1 VGYQDNE
8 LSFWLFISWVIEQTS
23 KEGFANFSEGPV
35 VVGAGARIGVQAA
48 DMKFLLKKCLRK
60 KAPEMKPGAIL
71 DAVISQS
78 SATACKC
85 LLYKLADYKR
95 GKEFG
100 DPDLLIVISDPNMT
114 HPEL

>member
-1 VGYQDNE
+1 
-8 LSFWLFISWVIEQTS
+8 
-23 KEGFANFSEGPV
+23 
-35 VVGAGARIGVQAA
+35 
-48 DMKFLLKKCLRK
+48 MKFLLKKCLRK

-95 GKEFG
+95 GECRHETRRDQYNPSQSG
-100 DPDLLIVISDPNMT
+100 QVAISSMPSIRAV
-114 HPEL
+114 

>member
-1 VGYQDNE
+1 
-8 LSFWLFISWVIEQTS
+8 
-23 KEGFANFSEGPV
+23 
-35 VVGAGARIGVQAA
+35 
-48 DMKFLLKKCLRK
+48 MKFLLKKCLRK

-95 GKEFG
+95 GKYPLSRGKVLLYLNCNLRFRWRPYRCHQYGRFDCRGAIDTGTVRGVHVQRWQGAG
-100 DPDLLIVISDPNMT
+100 D
-114 HPEL
+114 

>member
-1 VGYQDNE
+1 
-8 LSFWLFISWVIEQTS
+8 
-23 KEGFANFSEGPV
+23 
-35 VVGAGARIGVQAA
+35 
-48 DMKFLLKKCLRK
+48 MKFLLKKCLRK

-95 GKEFG
+95 GESLFNFLFQFKSRT
-100 DPDLLIVISDPNMT
+100 SDDKDSNSNRLT
-114 HPEL
+114 LSVGIK

>member
-1 VGYQDNE
+1 
-8 LSFWLFISWVIEQTS
+8 
-23 KEGFANFSEGPV
+23 
-35 VVGAGARIGVQAA
+35 
-48 DMKFLLKKCLRK
+48 MKFLLKKCLRK

-95 GKEFG
+95 GKYPHARRGVAVPQLHASLQVATLSMPSIRE
-100 DPDLLIVISDPNMT
+100 V
-114 HPEL
+114 

>member
-1 VGYQDNE
+1 
-8 LSFWLFISWVIEQTS
+8 
-23 KEGFANFSEGPV
+23 
-35 VVGAGARIGVQAA
+35 
-48 DMKFLLKKCLRK
+48 MKFLLKKCLRK

-95 GKEFG
+95 GKYSPPQPPLKG
-100 DPDLLIVISDPNMT
+100 KGVAV
-114 HPEL
+114 PELQPSLQVATLSMPSIREV

>member
-1 VGYQDNE
+1 
-8 LSFWLFISWVIEQTS
+8 
-23 KEGFANFSEGPV
+23 
-35 VVGAGARIGVQAA
+35 
-48 DMKFLLKKCLRK
+48 MKFLLKKCLRK

-95 GKEFG
+95 GKVPAAGEKARKLCHNW
-100 DPDLLIVISDPNMT
+100 DKSLN
-114 HPEL
+114 

>member
-1 VGYQDNE
+1 
-8 LSFWLFISWVIEQTS
+8 
-23 KEGFANFSEGPV
+23 
-35 VVGAGARIGVQAA
+35 
-48 DMKFLLKKCLRK
+48 MKFLLKKCLRK

-95 GKEFG
+95 GKYLPPRVEG
-100 DPDLLIVISDPNMT
+100 VAVPQL
-114 HPEL
+114 HPSLQVATSSMPSIREV